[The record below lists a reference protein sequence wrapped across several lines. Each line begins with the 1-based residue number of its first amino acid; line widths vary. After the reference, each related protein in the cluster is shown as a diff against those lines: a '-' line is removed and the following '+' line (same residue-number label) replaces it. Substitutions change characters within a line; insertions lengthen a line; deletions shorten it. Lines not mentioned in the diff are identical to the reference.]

1 MSTHDPSHSAEP
13 TGEKQ
18 HHAISSTAVR
28 QMIIS
33 TAIMALVLVSLTA
46 KYSLL

>member
-18 HHAISSTAVR
+18 RRPISSTAVR
-28 QMIIS
+28 QMVIS
-33 TAIMALVLVSLTA
+33 TAIIALVFVSLTA
-46 KYSLL
+46 KHSLL